1 MNAAPPTYDAHS
13 STHLRPYLQL
23 PHLLSLTWLAYP
35 ILSLV
40 FVVFRLQLSLASSQD
55 AVAGA
60 KSDLL
65 TSCKAAEKAATA
77 AASMPRYMAIATNE
91 QFANA
96 VNDSMNAAREALI
109 LALTIMEA
117 IINFIVDIYRS
128 TFLCFLEL
136 VIRGG
141 LAILIGAVQE
151 LNVVV
156 QAAAS
161 GIRTAI
167 QDSVGAANSAIQGLA
182 SVASKIGISI
192 PTLSVPD
199 LTSLENVTL
208 PQSFTDSIT
217 ALNNSLPTFNELKQT
232 VEKFIDTPFEL
243 LKADIND
250 TFSGLSFN
258 SSVLAVPEQNTLS
271 FCTDLDTS
279 VIDNLGHDLVKIAK
293 IGTLILILLI
303 LILIGLNCLL
313 EWYKWRCQRR
323 HLEYTR
329 QAWNTDPTLYHQ
341 NSGGV
346 PNVTLSDHNLLML
359 QANGAHPLLT
369 RIANTLSAKLRL
381 SPSKHIHLQWFL
393 HYVFHPPAL
402 ACFLIGFFG
411 LLSVELQLLAI
422 HPLVDKYSAQA
433 ADTATG
439 FSNTIATSINASM
452 YNQSAAYAS
461 SVNAHVDSIQST
473 INDGLFGWVNSTTTT
488 LNTTIENFYED
499 IQNAVNLVF
508 NNTILDAPI
517 QEFIK
522 CIIGSKVDAIENAL
536 TFLHDNLNINMPRV
550 NETILVLSPQSV
562 DEATQPIA
570 AAAVGDQNGDGGLIG
585 KLVNSYAASL
595 RKERLMFGI
604 FMALWGVVVLM
615 GLAIIL
621 WHSYGRQFVEK
632 RRRRKWER
640 EQRSLPMAEEKGFGS
655 GSGSGSGNIANEHS
669 DLPSFT
675 PLPSPK
681 LGGSF
686 NPFAFGRSASPKP
699 PKNADS
705 GSMNSFEK
713 SNNRSWDT
721 FFDKPKSSRSNI
733 TTKEISKPMK
743 LISFGRRGREVFV
756 GDRRAPTPLS
766 TTEELE
772 PDQSGRRTTKWFAR
786 VAGLL
791 GKPQQSPTIEPYPE
805 FSPNRNSGARVRPTL
820 RITVASD
827 LASEAEHN
835 APVPQQLDNDRS
847 RWSVSPENT
856 ARAPIRPWTGL
867 MSPTTGAWRHK
878 HKPSVPSN
886 VNSMDVNSLYDV
898 SRASVPAGQPTPLA
912 MPLHSGFDVPRK
924 QAILPQHP
932 AIFTPAPG
940 PETRHRRS
948 ISVPAPTDAYN
959 YNHDLRASR
968 RLTVRNAADV
978 PPPVSTPTQT
988 PNNPFS
994 DVHQLAVPAN
1004 DPQPSTPVT
1013 RLLTTTH
1020 ARRSSSV
1027 NPFVTP
1033 FDDEHR
1039 VTIAHSDARK
1049 SVQTNPFTAVA
1060 V

>member
-1 MNAAPPTYDAHS
+1 MSSPNTWNAAPPTYDAHS
-13 STHLRPYLQL
+13 STQLRPYLQL
-23 PHLLSLTWLAYP
+23 PHLISLTWLAYP
-35 ILSLV
+35 ILSLI

-60 KSDLL
+60 KDDLL

-91 QFANA
+91 QVTKA
-96 VNDSMNAAREALI
+96 VNDSMNAAREALT
-109 LALTIMEA
+109 LALTIMETV
-117 IINFIVDIYRS
+117 INFIVDIYRS

-167 QDSVGAANSAIQGLA
+167 QDTVSGANTVLQGLSKAA
-182 SVASKIGISI
+182 SILHITI
-192 PTLSVPD
+192 PTISVPD
-199 LTSLENVTL
+199 LSALENVTL

-217 ALNNSLPTFNELKQT
+217 ALNNSLPTFDELKQT

-258 SSVLAVPEQNTLS
+258 SSVLAVPDQNTLS

-279 VIDNLGHDLVKIAK
+279 VIDDLGRDLVKVAK
-293 IGTLILILLI
+293 IGTLIIILLI
-303 LILIGLNCLL
+303 LVLIGLNCLL

-329 QAWNTDPTLYHQ
+329 QAWSTDPTLFHKST
-341 NSGGV
+341 SGGN
-346 PNVTLSDHNLLML
+346 PNVTLTDHNLLML

-393 HYVFHPPAL
+393 HYIFHPPAL
-402 ACFLIGFFG
+402 ACFLLGFFG

-433 ADTATG
+433 ASTATD

-452 YNQSAAYAS
+452 FNQSAVYAS
-461 SVNAHVDSIQST
+461 SVNAHVDTIQST

-499 IQNAVNLVF
+499 IQNAVNVVF
-508 NNTILDAPI
+508 NGTILDAPI

-536 TFLHDNLNINMPRV
+536 TFLHDNLHIDMPRV
-550 NETILVLSPQSV
+550 NESILVLSPQSV
-562 DEATQPIA
+562 NEATQPIA
-570 AAAVGDQNGDGGLIG
+570 AAAIGDQNGDGGLIG
-585 KLVNSYAASL
+585 KLVNTYAASL

-604 FMALWGVVVLM
+604 FMALWGFVVLM
-615 GLAIIL
+615 GVAIIL
-621 WHSYGRQFVEK
+621 WHSYGRAFVEK
-632 RRRRKWER
+632 RSRRKFER

-655 GSGSGSGNIANEHS
+655 GDLSVANNLHS

-686 NPFAFGRSASPKP
+686 NPFAFARSISPKL
-699 PKNADS
+699 KNNEAS
-705 GSMNSFEK
+705 GSTDSLSK
-713 SNNRSWDT
+713 SNNRSWDS
-721 FFDKPKSSRSNI
+721 FFEKPRSGRSNI
-733 TTKEISKPMK
+733 KTREISKPMK
-743 LISFGRRGREVFV
+743 LVGFGRRGREVFV
-756 GDRRAPTPLS
+756 GNRDSPAAPPS
-766 TTEELE
+766 AAEQFE
-772 PDQSGRRTTKWFAR
+772 DQPERRTTKWFGR
-786 VAGLL
+786 FAGLI
-791 GKPQQSPTIEPYPE
+791 GKTSPAPTIEPYPE
-805 FSPNRNSGARVRPTL
+805 FSVNRNSSAPSTRVRPTL
-820 RITVASD
+820 RVTIASD
-827 LASEAEHN
+827 PPIDAGLDASVA
-835 APVPQQLDNDRS
+835 QQQHDRS

-856 ARAPIRPWTGL
+856 ARAPPRPWTGL
-867 MSPTTGAWRHK
+867 MSPTAGGRRHK

-886 VNSMDVNSLYDV
+886 VNSMDVNSIYDV
-898 SRASVPAGQPTPLA
+898 SMAGIPSMQPTPLA
-912 MPLHSGFDVPRK
+912 MPLHAGFDVARK
-924 QAILPQHP
+924 QPILPHHP
-932 AIFTPAPG
+932 AVVNAAQAS
-940 PETRHRRS
+940 HRRS
-948 ISVPAPTDAYN
+948 ISVPDAAAYN
-959 YNHDLRASR
+959 YASAPPP
-968 RLTVRNAADV
+968 RLTVRNA
-978 PPPVSTPTQT
+978 PPS
-988 PNNPFS
+988 
-994 DVHQLAVPAN
+994 AN
-1004 DPQPSTPVT
+1004 DPFADVNRLAPPTSEASPSTPVT

-1027 NPFVTP
+1027 DPFVTP

-1039 VTIAHSDARK
+1039 VTIAHAVARK
-1049 SVQTNPFTAVA
+1049 SVQTNPFAGVA